1 MEFILNNN
9 KYVISDME
17 VFIDYLLVQSYF
29 RNSRYDIHF
38 DFLDDFNKNLDFD
51 DLKRGAKLIAE
62 LNVSFT
68 NPNFIIE
75 QHLNGNFRI
84 SYQGISFS
92 NVDVGEAIP
101 VLIVLNSL
109 LSYTPA
115 ISLDEIKSEVDIFIN
130 TQREKFIND

>member
-1 MEFILNNN
+1 MEFILNSK

-29 RNSRYDIHF
+29 RNSKYNIDF
-38 DFLDDFNKNLDFD
+38 DFLKDFDKKLDFN
-51 DLKRGAKLIAE
+51 DLKKGAKLIGE
-62 LNVSFT
+62 LNVSFI

-75 QHLNGNFRI
+75 QHPNGNFRI
-84 SYQGISFS
+84 SYQGFSFS